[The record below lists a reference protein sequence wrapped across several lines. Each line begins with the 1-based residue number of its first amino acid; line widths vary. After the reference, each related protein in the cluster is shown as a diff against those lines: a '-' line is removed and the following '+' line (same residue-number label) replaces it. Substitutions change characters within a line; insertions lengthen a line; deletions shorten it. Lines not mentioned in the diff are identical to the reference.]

1 MTSQIDP
8 SRLNLPRGQN
18 YHCIQCG
25 RSCGEFWEIPVENEI
40 KSSIESRPADRLKD
54 VADPANPVIDSPW
67 TPGQSVMRIG
77 SQGYCCL
84 KNSRNLCSLH
94 EAFGFEAKPNSC
106 RSFPYKFI
114 ETPRGSWTGLSFA
127 CTAVL
132 TNQGP
137 AVSDQPESIGELF
150 GYTHSRRKVDVPP
163 GLAVDI
169 PLSWDQ
175 YDLIEQ
181 DLDALMKPGL
191 GPIEQRLVSQSAY
204 LTLLSRFIR
213 ETRKESGKLTED
225 HDANDEAIRVFQ
237 DRMAGTAEE
246 PWPLPRSLALKQRG
260 SVMLRRMFL
269 GFAHTLRNTYG
280 QKRGRFRSYLMVMS
294 QYFLWASGR
303 ARLNL
308 PALEHPV
315 NWQALRR
322 VRFNPARPEFDEMLT
337 RYFRHRLFRK
347 DLLLN
352 DDIRMGHHLMLM
364 HWGLIHWYSAA
375 LTVSGGG
382 DEIEMGHLVEGL
394 RNVEKYFVFHSTFD
408 RLFMD
413 LPLLRVFIERLFDHP
428 RYAFCMGQGE
438 WKEAG

>member
-1 MTSQIDP
+1 MSATEIS
-8 SRLNLPRGQN
+8 SHLKLPEGQN

-25 RSCGEFWEIPVENEI
+25 RSCGEFWEIPVEEEI
-40 KSSIESRPADRLKD
+40 RISIESRPADELKD
-54 VADPANPVIDSPW
+54 VHDPSSPVIESPW
-67 TPGQSVMRIG
+67 TPGQSVMRTG
-77 SQGYCCL
+77 CEGFCCL

-94 EAFGFEAKPNSC
+94 EVYGFDAKPNSC
-106 RSFPYKFI
+106 RSFPYKFVD
-114 ETPRGSWTGLSFA
+114 TPRGSWVGLSFA

-137 AVSDQPESIGELF
+137 AVSGQQDQISELS
-150 GYTHSRRKVDVPP
+150 GYTHSRRQVDVPP

-175 YDLIEQ
+175 YELIEH

-191 GPIEQRLVSQSAY
+191 GTIGQRLVSQSAY

-213 ETRKESGKLTED
+213 EARRESGQLTGN

-237 DRMAGTAEE
+237 ERMAGTPDE
-246 PWPLPRSLALKQRG
+246 PWPLPRSLAMKQRG
-260 SVMLRRMFL
+260 SSLLRRMFL

-280 QKRGRFRSYLMVMS
+280 QRRGRIRSYLMVTF
-294 QYFLWASGR
+294 QYLLWATGH

-308 PALEHPV
+308 PVLNNPV
-315 NWQALRR
+315 RWQDLRR
-322 VRFNPARPEFDEMLT
+322 IRFDPTRPEFDTILT

-347 DLLLN
+347 DLLLS
-352 DDIRMGHHLMLM
+352 DDLRMGHHLMLM

-375 LTVSGGG
+375 LAVSGGE
-382 DEIEMGHLVEGL
+382 DSIKAEHLVEGL

-413 LPLLRVFIERLFDHP
+413 LPLLRLFVERLFDHP

-438 WKEAG
+438 WKDTG